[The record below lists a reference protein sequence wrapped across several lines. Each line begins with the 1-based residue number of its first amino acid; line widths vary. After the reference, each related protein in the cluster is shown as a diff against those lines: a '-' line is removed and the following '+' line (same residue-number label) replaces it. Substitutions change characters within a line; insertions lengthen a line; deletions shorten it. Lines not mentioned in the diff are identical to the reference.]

1 MVFSF
6 EYKERVRVD
15 EIDEL
20 LLQDACK

>member
-6 EYKERVRVD
+6 EYKERGRVD